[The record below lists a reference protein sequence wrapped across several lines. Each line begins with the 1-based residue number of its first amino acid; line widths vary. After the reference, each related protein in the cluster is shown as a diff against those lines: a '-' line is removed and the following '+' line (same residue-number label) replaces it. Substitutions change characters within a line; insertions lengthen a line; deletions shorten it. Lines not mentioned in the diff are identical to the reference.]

1 MGTYVFRA
9 VDLTGRHARGEVEA
23 DTKQA
28 VADQLSQRGL
38 IPLDVA
44 DKRGSLEIDLDRF
57 RRVKARD
64 LTVMTRQLATMVSSG
79 VSILRC
85 LSVLEGQTESKAL
98 RQALVA
104 VRKDVESGLALSDAL
119 ARQPKVFNEL
129 YVAMIRAGE
138 TGGVLE
144 DSLLRIADQLEKDDS
159 LRRQVRTA
167 MIYPAVIVSF
177 ALLVLIALVAFV
189 VPTFVGVFKE
199 FGGKLPAITQFT
211 VGMSHV
217 VTGYWWALILLC
229 GALAFGFVRWRNSSW
244 GKPQWDRLRLRVPLK
259 IGAIVQKVAL
269 ARWSRTLSSL
279 TSAGVP
285 IMHAI
290 EITGRTAGNTVVERA
305 MRQVSDSVRS
315 GGSLAAPLKEEPV
328 FPAMVVQMIAV
339 GEETGALD
347 TMLSKVAEFY
357 EDEVAAAVKALT
369 SILEPAMIIVVGGIV
384 GFIVISMYLP
394 MFRVYD
400 QIK

>member
-1 MGTYVFRA
+1 VATYVFRA

-23 DTKQA
+23 ETKQA

-57 RRVKARD
+57 RRIKARD

-79 VSILRC
+79 ISILRC
-85 LSVLEGQTESKAL
+85 LHVLEAQTDSKAL
-98 RQALVA
+98 RQALVS
-104 VRKDVESGLALSDAL
+104 VRKDVEAGLALSDAL
-119 ARQPKVFNEL
+119 ARQPKAFNEL

-144 DSLLRIADQLEKDDS
+144 DSLLRIADQLEKDDA

-199 FGGKLPAITQFT
+199 FGGELPTITKFT

-217 VTGYWWALILLC
+217 VTGFWWALIGLF
-229 GALAFGFVRWRNSSW
+229 GALAFGFARWRKSSW
-244 GKPQWDRLRLRVPLK
+244 GAPQWDRLRLRVPLK

-305 MRQVSDSVRS
+305 MVQVRESVRS

-347 TMLSKVAEFY
+347 TMLSKVADFY

-394 MFRVYD
+394 MFKVYD